1 MIRDYTDQIAEFWP
15 TIMRAWEEHSDKRPV
30 IECDLASRTVAAYP
44 AHEYIES
51 LSERTRKATH
61 QEFDRVVDEGG
72 VMIFIRDSENR
83 VLQSYT
89 FTSDDMSG
97 ERKPNKRL
105 QRTARKRGR

>member
-1 MIRDYTDQIAEFWP
+1 MTTDYTDQIAEFWP

-30 IECDLASRTVAAYP
+30 IECDFASRTVAAYP
-44 AHEYIES
+44 AHEYIEN
-51 LSERTRKATH
+51 LSERTRKPTH

-72 VMIFIRDSENR
+72 IMVFIRDSENR

-97 ERKPNKRL
+97 ERSPTNGS
-105 QRTARKRGR
+105 ARKRGR